1 MCVSVCVWRERESKT
16 KRERVQSVRTY
27 PDPQFLVYLYPAQL
41 RSMREKTQNMVTKYG
56 SYTINFKKTM
66 DHRWKELRKMTKN
79 LKLAWILFYK
89 KQQMLS

>member
-1 MCVSVCVWRERESKT
+1 
-16 KRERVQSVRTY
+16 
-27 PDPQFLVYLYPAQL
+27 
-41 RSMREKTQNMVTKYG
+41 MVTKYG